1 MRNYPLKYRWIY
13 LNEKYYLLS
22 SYESSLQLSHRVKII
37 TLSIVE
43 LKKEPSARTRFDS
56 TCRAP
61 LIKLAAS
68 QRVGEI
74 IRRVLFFLVSK
85 KFNLLRERARI
96 HTYTH
101 THAHTLYLLLF
112 RAFCSAR
119 EFFKGNRRTKESS
132 SPLFRLPFQ
141 SNFTSFA
148 YIFIFRVLRAL
159 SYRLT
164 FAPRSR
170 STLSN
175 NSNKRCW
182 GRGAGVSFMYYSRY
196 GTRNSSARGSK
207 NVKKKEKKK
216 NSLIALNSVTVGV
229 I

>member
-43 LKKEPSARTRFDS
+43 LKKEPSGRTRFDS

-96 HTYTH
+96 HTHAHTH
-101 THAHTLYLLLF
+101 THFIYF
-112 RAFCSAR
+112 YSAR
-119 EFFKGNRRTKESS
+119 FVPRVNFLKETVAPSDKRIEFPALPFAVPIKFYFVCIYIYFSS
-132 SPLFRLPFQ
+132 S
-141 SNFTSFA
+141 
-148 YIFIFRVLRAL
+148 
-159 SYRLT
+159 
-164 FAPRSR
+164 
-170 STLSN
+170 
-175 NSNKRCW
+175 
-182 GRGAGVSFMYYSRY
+182 
-196 GTRNSSARGSK
+196 TRF
-207 NVKKKEKKK
+207 V
-216 NSLIALNSVTVGV
+216 V
-229 I
+229 

>member
-43 LKKEPSARTRFDS
+43 LKKEPSGRTRFDS

-96 HTYTH
+96 HTHTH
-101 THAHTLYLLLF
+101 THTHTHFIYF
-112 RAFCSAR
+112 YSAR
-119 EFFKGNRRTKESS
+119 FVPRVNFLKETVAPSDKRIEFPALPFAVPIKFYFVCIYIYFSS
-132 SPLFRLPFQ
+132 S
-141 SNFTSFA
+141 
-148 YIFIFRVLRAL
+148 
-159 SYRLT
+159 
-164 FAPRSR
+164 
-170 STLSN
+170 
-175 NSNKRCW
+175 
-182 GRGAGVSFMYYSRY
+182 
-196 GTRNSSARGSK
+196 TRF
-207 NVKKKEKKK
+207 V
-216 NSLIALNSVTVGV
+216 V
-229 I
+229 

>member
-96 HTYTH
+96 HTHTH
-101 THAHTLYLLLF
+101 THTHTHFIYF
-112 RAFCSAR
+112 YSAR
-119 EFFKGNRRTKESS
+119 FVPRVNFLKETVAPSDKRIEFPALPFAVPIKFYFVCIYIYFSS
-132 SPLFRLPFQ
+132 S
-141 SNFTSFA
+141 
-148 YIFIFRVLRAL
+148 
-159 SYRLT
+159 
-164 FAPRSR
+164 
-170 STLSN
+170 
-175 NSNKRCW
+175 
-182 GRGAGVSFMYYSRY
+182 
-196 GTRNSSARGSK
+196 TRF
-207 NVKKKEKKK
+207 V
-216 NSLIALNSVTVGV
+216 V
-229 I
+229 

>member
-43 LKKEPSARTRFDS
+43 LKKEPSGRTRFDS

-101 THAHTLYLLLF
+101 TRTHAHTLYLLLF

-119 EFFKGNRRTKESS
+119 EFFKGNRRPVGQK
-132 SPLFRLPFQ
+132 
-141 SNFTSFA
+141 N
-148 YIFIFRVLRAL
+148 RV
-159 SYRLT
+159 
-164 FAPRSR
+164 PRSSVCR
-170 STLSN
+170 SNQILL
-175 NSNKRCW
+175 RLHIYL
-182 GRGAGVSFMYYSRY
+182 FFEFY
-196 GTRNSSARGSK
+196 
-207 NVKKKEKKK
+207 
-216 NSLIALNSVTVGV
+216 ALCR
-229 I
+229 ID